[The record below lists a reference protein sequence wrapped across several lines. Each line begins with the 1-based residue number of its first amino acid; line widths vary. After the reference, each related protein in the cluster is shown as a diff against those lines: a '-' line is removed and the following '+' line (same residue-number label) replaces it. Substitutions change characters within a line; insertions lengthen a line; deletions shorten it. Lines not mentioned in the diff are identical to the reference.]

1 MIEGFLNSFIR
12 SYGSLGLL
20 VVMIIQTIIA
30 PISSEVL
37 LMFSGALGMRVLDIV
52 IFGSLGMIIGSV
64 IAFYIARVGGKP
76 IITKLVRKKWIDALD
91 GWIER
96 NGMWAILLTRLIP
109 VMPFDLI
116 SYTSGITGLKFKNYF
131 LATVIGAFPRTFLL
145 AIVGGTAK
153 AMLSSVGIG
162 IELIFY
168 VGIFGLL
175 VLAYLDKK
183 RHLDFIED
191 RVIGRIVKK
200 KSKH

>member
-1 MIEGFLNSFIR
+1 
-12 SYGSLGLL
+12 
-20 VVMIIQTIIA
+20 
-30 PISSEVL
+30 
-37 LMFSGALGMRVLDIV
+37 MFSGALGMRVLDIV